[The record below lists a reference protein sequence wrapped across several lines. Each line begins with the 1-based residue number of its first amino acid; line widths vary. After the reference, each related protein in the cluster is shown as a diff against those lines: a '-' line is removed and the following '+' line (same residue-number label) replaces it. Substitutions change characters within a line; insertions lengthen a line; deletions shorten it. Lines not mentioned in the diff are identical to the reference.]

1 MLVVIRVFTLLH
13 MNCVHYI
20 RVFSAIVGC
29 VCCFVLCCLPVPCTC
44 TRTCSYNVLKLC
56 RCNEMAFTL
65 AAALLKRL
73 AIVELEIHAFCENQH
88 EIMIFLL
95 VAVVV
100 FFLFA
105 ELFLLFS
112 LIS

>member
-1 MLVVIRVFTLLH
+1 MRRLF
-13 MNCVHYI
+13 
-20 RVFSAIVGC
+20 
-29 VCCFVLCCLPVPCTC
+29 CFVLSS
-44 TRTCSYNVLKLC
+44 RRIIYMYMCSYNVLKLC

-65 AAALLKRL
+65 AALLKRL

-100 FFLFA
+100 FS
-105 ELFLLFS
+105 LLC
-112 LIS
+112 